1 MYLEG
6 ALKASLVV
14 CVTEEN
20 TMTRFALV
28 IAAILASFGSA
39 VAEQPKIDRRIGKE
53 PAYRTKT
60 PRYGL
65 LIFGPDGKDR
75 VWLVLDGDTLY
86 VDRNGNGDLTEPG
99 EKVAAT
105 KRPGGDPEE
114 DGYSFDVGELTV
126 GGRTHKG
133 LIVNFAP
140 LKRYAGGD
148 LGKRADVKAV
158 LAKDPKAL
166 TVSMGVD
173 VEVPGMKGG
182 GLGGRVGYLVGLDLK
197 GPFML
202 SDTPATAPVVHF
214 SGPLQVTF
222 YSELPSLRVGRGSE
236 FVLVVGTPGIGP
248 GTFAMVAYTDTIP
261 QSAKPVAVV
270 TFQPAK
276 PGDPP
281 PTEHFEIK
289 DRC

>member
-1 MYLEG
+1 MYLER

-28 IAAILASFGSA
+28 LAAALAFVGSA
-39 VAEQPKIDRRIGKE
+39 IAEQPKVDRRIGKE
-53 PAYRTKT
+53 PVYRTKT
-60 PRYGL
+60 PLYGL
-65 LIFGPDGKDR
+65 LIFGPEGKDR
-75 VWLVLDGDTLY
+75 VWLVLDGDALY

-114 DGYSFDVGELTV
+114 EGYAFDVGELTV
-126 GGRTHKG
+126 GGRTHKAFK
-133 LIVNFAP
+133 VSFAP
-140 LKRYAGGD
+140 LKAFGGD
-148 LGKRADVKAV
+148 LGKRSDVQAALK
-158 LAKDPKAL
+158 KDPKAL
-166 TVSMGVD
+166 AVSIGVD
-173 VEVPGMKGG
+173 VEVPGLKGG
-182 GLGGRVGYLVGLDLK
+182 GLGGRVGYLVGQVDLK
-197 GPFML
+197 GPFVF
-202 SDTPATAPVVHF
+202 SDTPATAPIVHF
-214 SGPLQVTF
+214 GGPLQVTF

-236 FVLVVGTPGIGP
+236 LVLVVGTPGIGP

-261 QSAKPVAVV
+261 QSVKPVAVV
-270 TFQPAK
+270 TFQPAN

-289 DRC
+289 GRC